1 MNKKTNNLT
10 KEEKM
15 SIIISKK
22 HGVNP
27 AIPLCFFCN
36 QPKNEVILA
45 GHLPDDA
52 EAPRNAVWNK
62 EPCDTCKEY
71 MRQGILLISTKD
83 GEKGDNPY
91 RTGGWC
97 VVKEEA
103 LKKIIPE
110 NHPVHK
116 MRMAFIEDSLWK
128 QLELPSTI

>member
-1 MNKKTNNLT
+1 
-10 KEEKM
+10 M
-15 SIIISKK
+15 SIRISEK
-22 HGVNP
+22 HGINP
-27 AIPLCFFCN
+27 TIPLCFFCN

-45 GHLPDDA
+45 GRLLDDV

-71 MRQGILLISTKD
+71 MKQGILLISTKD

-103 LKKIIPE
+103 LRKMVPDE
-110 NHPVHK
+110 NHPMFK
-116 MRMAFIEDSLWK
+116 MRMAFVEDSSWK
-128 QLELPSTI
+128 QLGLPTI